1 MSSPPNHITPSS
13 WQFSLI
19 SLKRLFT
26 PRLTVCSGIKSAY
39 RSYCH
44 SSDGHFLTPIN
55 TNIKSLAAH
64 SALKLNERANMTAM
78 QQLST
83 GKRINSSMD
92 DAAGLAIAARMTENI
107 RGLDQAIRNAGDGIA
122 LIQVAEGATNEITNM
137 LQRMSELAVQ
147 SSNATYSLEQRG
159 YLNQEF
165 QQLKQEIIR
174 IADTHEWNGFPILN
188 GKSSSEDNKQVKSEN
203 LMPSILLSEGSISQ
217 TESAQVIFKPLKP
230 GQSVTVAGLTY
241 TAKTLNSA
249 QDVAEAFSNLK
260 PNTNSN
266 DIPVENT
273 LKGNFT
279 GALLGF
285 GSDAQTAIATLENRQ
300 LPTYIEFFD
309 RNRST
314 EKISLKEDAVANT
327 SNGTISILKG
337 QMFLGD
343 GSNANLIGQVD
354 PAFDGSNG
362 VIRFNYFRGFANFNF
377 DLGLAGNA
385 SIEGW
390 TATNARIKLDGSSTL
405 AEYPTI
411 TDTTTA
417 NGGLEAIALS
427 AASYSVNLSNDTR
440 SGQGLAVKLSSSLGG
455 VVNTPAGIGGVV
467 HGPALTSNSSV
478 ELNAGDGISFDWKA
492 SGGQDAY
499 DVAAYLVD
507 TQTGHTELLLDK
519 TGGASGTPNF
529 ASPWSTQSHTVSRSG
544 NYRFAFVSGSW
555 DATGGS
561 AAGATLYIDNI
572 DIKVSS
578 PIAFSTAQIQSIQ
591 SKIEFTDRHLGMGK
605 TIFTSQT
612 LNSNVT
618 DLRVTENANDPFEN
632 TARFEFRVGA
642 NKDQVI
648 GINIANFGK
657 DGDVTGAI
665 TSDKFSTNILT
676 LEASYEVVR
685 SINVCLDQIS
695 VARANMGAVIN
706 RLEHVLDNLS
716 NVVVNSEASRSQIE
730 DADYAK
736 ASTLLAK
743 TQINQQAATAVLAQA
758 NLSSEMVLKLLGN

>member
-1 MSSPPNHITPSS
+1 MS
-13 WQFSLI
+13 FL
-19 SLKRLFT
+19 
-26 PRLTVCSGIKSAY
+26 PRLAVCSGTKSAY

-44 SSDGHFLTPIN
+44 YSDGHFLTAIN

-92 DAAGLAIAARMTENI
+92 DAAGVAIAARMTENI

-188 GKSSSEDNKQVKSEN
+188 GKSSQGENKQVISEDV
-203 LMPSILLSEGSISQ
+203 LPSVSWSHGSNTQ
-217 TESAQVIFKPLKP
+217 TESAQVLFKPLNP

-249 QDVAEAFSNLK
+249 QDVAEAFSKLK
-260 PNTNSN
+260 PNTTSQE
-266 DIPVENT
+266 IPIENT
-273 LKGNFT
+273 VKGNFT
-279 GALLGF
+279 GALVGF
-285 GSDAQTAIATLENRQ
+285 GSDAQTAIATVENRQ
-300 LPTYIEFFD
+300 FPTYIEFFD
-309 RNRST
+309 KNRSS
-314 EKISLKEDAVANT
+314 EKISLKEDTLANI
-327 SNGTISILKG
+327 SSGTISFVNK

-343 GSNANLIGQVD
+343 GTNANLIGQVD

-362 VIRFNYFRGFANFNF
+362 VLRFNYVRGFANFNF
-377 DLGLAGNA
+377 DSGLVGNTT
-385 SIEGW
+385 IDGW
-390 TATNARIKLDGSSTL
+390 AATNARVKLDGSSML
-405 AEYPTI
+405 AGYPTL

-417 NGGLEAIALS
+417 NGGLEATALTS
-427 AASYSVNLSNDTR
+427 SSYSVALSNDTPT
-440 SGQGLAVKLSSSLGG
+440 GQGLSVKLSSSLGG
-455 VVNTPAGIGGVV
+455 VVNTPTGIGGVV

-478 ELNAGDGISFDWKA
+478 LLNAGDVISFEWKA
-492 SGGQDAY
+492 AGGGDAY
-499 DVAAYLVD
+499 DVSAYLVD
-507 TQTGHTELLLDK
+507 TQTGSTELLLDK
-519 TGGASGTPNF
+519 TGGAPG
-529 ASPWSTQSHTVSRSG
+529 SPSFSSAWSTENHTVTKSG

-555 DATGGS
+555 DATGGR

-572 DIKVSS
+572 DIQANSG
-578 PIAFSTAQIQSIQ
+578 IDFSASQIQSIH
-591 SKIEFTDRHLGMGK
+591 SKFEFTDQHLDSGK
-605 TIFTSQT
+605 TIFTSPL
-612 LNSNVT
+612 LNSNVS
-618 DLRVTENANDPFEN
+618 DLRVTANANDVL
-632 TARFEFRVGA
+632 ARNAQFEFRVGT
-642 NKDQVI
+642 NKDQI
-648 GINIANFGK
+648 IQLNIANFGK
-657 DGDVTGAI
+657 DGNITGAI
-665 TSDKFSTNILT
+665 TSDEFSTNILT
-676 LEASYEVVR
+676 LEASNQVVTN
-685 SINVCLDQIS
+685 INVCLDQIS

-716 NVVVNSEASRSQIE
+716 NVVVNSEASRSRVE

-736 ASTLLAK
+736 SSTLLAQ
-743 TQINQQAATAVLAQA
+743 TQIKQQAATAVLAQA
-758 NLSSEMVLKLLGN
+758 NLSSQMVLKLLGN

>member
-1 MSSPPNHITPSS
+1 
-13 WQFSLI
+13 
-19 SLKRLFT
+19 
-26 PRLTVCSGIKSAY
+26 
-39 RSYCH
+39 
-44 SSDGHFLTPIN
+44 LTPIN

>member
-1 MSSPPNHITPSS
+1 M
-13 WQFSLI
+13 
-19 SLKRLFT
+19 
-26 PRLTVCSGIKSAY
+26 
-39 RSYCH
+39 
-44 SSDGHFLTPIN
+44 TPIN

-92 DAAGLAIAARMTENI
+92 DAAGVAIAARMTENI

-188 GKSSSEDNKQVKSEN
+188 GKSSQGENKQVKSEDV
-203 LMPSILLSEGSISQ
+203 LPSVSWSHGSNTQ
-217 TESAQVIFKPLKP
+217 TESAQVLFKPLNP

-249 QDVAEAFSNLK
+249 QDVAEAFSKLK
-260 PNTNSN
+260 PNTISQ
-266 DIPVENT
+266 DIPIENT
-273 LKGNFT
+273 VKGNFT
-279 GALLGF
+279 GALVGF
-285 GSDAQTAIATLENRQ
+285 GSDAQTAIATVENRQ
-300 LPTYIEFFD
+300 FPTYIEFFD
-309 RNRST
+309 KNRSS
-314 EKISLKEDAVANT
+314 EKISLKEDTLANI
-327 SNGTISILKG
+327 SSGTISFVNK

-343 GSNANLIGQVD
+343 GTNANLIGQVD

-362 VIRFNYFRGFANFNF
+362 VLRFNYVRGFANFNF
-377 DLGLAGNA
+377 DSGLVGNTT
-385 SIEGW
+385 IDGW
-390 TATNARIKLDGSSTL
+390 AATNARVKLDGSSML
-405 AEYPTI
+405 AGYPTL

-417 NGGLEAIALS
+417 NGGLEATALTS
-427 AASYSVNLSNDTR
+427 SSYSVALSNDTPT
-440 SGQGLAVKLSSSLGG
+440 GQGLSVKLSSSLGG

-478 ELNAGDGISFDWKA
+478 LLNAGDVISFDWKA
-492 SGGQDAY
+492 AGGGDAY
-499 DVAAYLVD
+499 DVSAYLVD
-507 TQTGHTELLLDK
+507 TQTGSTELLLDK
-519 TGGASGTPNF
+519 TGGAPG
-529 ASPWSTQSHTVSRSG
+529 SPSFSSAWSTENHTVTKSG

-555 DATGGS
+555 DATGGR

-572 DIKVSS
+572 DIQANSG
-578 PIAFSTAQIQSIQ
+578 IDFSASQIQSIH
-591 SKIEFTDRHLGMGK
+591 SKFEFTDQHLDSGK
-605 TIFTSQT
+605 TIFTSPS
-612 LNSNVT
+612 LNSNVS
-618 DLRVTENANDPFEN
+618 DLRVTGNPNDVLAR
-632 TARFEFRVGA
+632 TAQFEFRVGT
-642 NKDQVI
+642 NKDQI
-648 GINIANFGK
+648 IQLNIANFGK
-657 DGDVTGAI
+657 DGDITGAI
-665 TSDKFSTNILT
+665 TSDEFSTNILT
-676 LEASYEVVR
+676 LEASNQVVTN
-685 SINVCLDQIS
+685 INVCLDQIS

-716 NVVVNSEASRSQIE
+716 NVVVNSEASRSRVE

-736 ASTLLAK
+736 SSTLLAQ
-743 TQINQQAATAVLAQA
+743 TQIKQQAATAVLAQA
-758 NLSSEMVLKLLGN
+758 NLSSQMVLKLLGN